1 MKNVILTM
9 RNIKFR
15 LYYLT
20 LFKLKTSVRRL
31 LYRLMKYNRP
41 ASFPYITGDGFRSIA
56 QHVFDEIQTI
66 QVGDVAEGDIV
77 FVRAD
82 FLHEFFRKVHPHIN
96 NKYILISHNSDQNI
110 DSQFVKYIDDKVI
123 QWFAQNVLV
132 AHKKITPLPIGL
144 QLRIYNAKNS
154 VVELLEKNKI
164 ETVKD
169 IKIFYAFSEETNGKR
184 SIALQHLRNNTLAT
198 GSSTALERSKYYK
211 AINEN
216 AFNASP
222 EGGGID
228 CHRTWESMLLGSIPV
243 LERNVS
249 TSYWQDIGLP
259 VFLIDS
265 WGKIDTIQAK
275 NLEEFYAQSKGKF
288 NSSALYIDYWITEII
303 KHKYAR

>member
-1 MKNVILTM
+1 MEKIILTI

-20 LFKLKTSVRRL
+20 LFKIKTGMRRFFSKS
-31 LYRLMKYNRP
+31 MKYNRP

-66 QVGDVAEGDIV
+66 QFGDVAEGDIV

-82 FLHEFFRKVHPHIN
+82 FLHDFFKKVHPCIE

-110 DSQFVKYIDDKVI
+110 NSQFVEYIDDKI
-123 QWFAQNVLV
+123 IHWFAQNVLV

-144 QLRIYNAKNS
+144 QLRIYNAKNI
-154 VVELLEKNKI
+154 VIELLEKNKI
-164 ETVKD
+164 ENEKD

-184 SIALQHLRNNTLAT
+184 STALRHLKNNVLTT
-198 GSSTALERSKYYK
+198 GSSTALERSEYYK
-211 AINEN
+211 AINKN

-228 CHRTWESMLLGSIPV
+228 CHRTWESMYLGSIPV

-265 WGKIDTIQAK
+265 WGEIDTIQAK
-275 NLEEFYAQSKGKF
+275 NLEEFYIQSKSKF
-288 NSSALYIDYWITEII
+288 NSPALYIDYWITEII
-303 KHKYAR
+303 KHKHAR